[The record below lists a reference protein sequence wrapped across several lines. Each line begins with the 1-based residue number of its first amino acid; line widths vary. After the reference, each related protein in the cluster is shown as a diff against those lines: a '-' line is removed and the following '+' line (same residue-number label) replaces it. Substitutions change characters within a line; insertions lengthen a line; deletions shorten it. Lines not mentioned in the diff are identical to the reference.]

1 MSDAMQVMAVAG
13 ALLTVAQVIAKLPG
27 GRKPVRSSQP
37 QPEPVAVR
45 ARL

>member
-1 MSDAMQVMAVAG
+1 MSDAMQVLAVAG

-27 GRKPVRSSQP
+27 GRKSARTP
-37 QPEPVAVR
+37 QSRPAPVAAE